1 MAFLRVPRLI
11 AYILTNWMGII
22 AGAAA
27 LNGLVKARHERDKDA
42 AIAVSL
48 APFPDF
54 TVSININDILTV
66 GGFQAA
72 GELLIS
78 LIAFFSAV
86 ALLLPRLH
94 HHTEN
99 RKGVQ
104 PFAIG
109 CWTFALLWTFATA
122 VVTTVFG
129 VNRSA
134 KNNAYVSGVA
144 LPPNVVSALQAAA
157 GLDAHYWI
165 HSYTKFLVISAWP
178 LIGLTALSL
187 ALTVI
192 AHKRTKHSAAYPSDS
207 TAPGAY
213 GTHTPMAQ
221 RTGAQRDVERD
232 GSVDTSSAHGLEKE
246 KKGGEVRLSEEA

>member
-1 MAFLRVPRLI
+1 MAVLRTPRLI

-27 LNGLVKARHERDKDA
+27 LNGLVKARHERDRDA

-48 APFPDF
+48 APFPNF
-54 TVSININDILTV
+54 TVSIDINDILTV

-72 GELLIS
+72 GSLLLSI
-78 LIAFFSAV
+78 IAFFSAV
-86 ALLLPRLH
+86 ALLFPSFH

-109 CWTFALLWTFATA
+109 CWIFGLVWTFGTA
-122 VVTTVFG
+122 VATTVYG

-134 KNNAYVSGVA
+134 KNAAFVDGTA

-165 HSYTKFLVISAWP
+165 HSYTKFLVIAAWP
-178 LIGLTALSL
+178 LIGLTIVSL

-192 AHKRTKHSAAYPSDS
+192 AHQRTKHSAAYPADS
-207 TAPGAY
+207 SAAAGGAY
-213 GTHTPMAQ
+213 TSHTPMAQ
-221 RTGAQRDVERD
+221 RANADVERD
-232 GSVDTSSAHGLEKE
+232 ASVDDASAIEKE